1 MVHMFNTEGKA
12 VSTFSIPTA
21 WARGVAV
28 SPSNGN
34 ILIVE
39 NENQSVMTFTP
50 SGELVHR
57 FHSDHFSSCYG
68 IAQRNDGRILA
79 VDYAEHCV
87 AMFEPDGTFVRS
99 IGKRGEGEGEFYR
112 PFFIAVTKS
121 DGFVVT
127 DSYNHRLQILDK
139 DGSFERIFGKRGTEN
154 GDFDLPLGVGVG
166 GEGEI
171 VVADRDNHRL
181 QVVATDGSHVTTV
194 VNGDGRLASPANIAV
209 MNDGHVYVINGKDKS
224 IDKFKYN

>member
-1 MVHMFNTEGKA
+1 MFSAEGKA

-28 SPSNGN
+28 SPTSGN

-50 SGELVHR
+50 SGELVHS

-68 IAQRNDGRILA
+68 IAEANDGRILA

-87 AMFEPDGTFVRS
+87 AMFESDGTFIRN
-99 IGKRGEGEGEFYR
+99 IGKRGDGEGEFYR
-112 PFFIAVTKS
+112 PFFIAMTKS
-121 DGFVVT
+121 DGFVVS
-127 DSYNHRLQILDK
+127 DSYNHRLQTFNK
-139 DGSFERIFGKRGTEN
+139 DGHFERAFGQRGETN
-154 GDFDLPLGVGVG
+154 ADFELPLGVGVG
-166 GEGEI
+166 GRGEI

-181 QVVATDGSHVTTV
+181 QVVDTNGSHVTTIA
-194 VNGDGRLASPANIAV
+194 NDDGRLDSPANIAV
-209 MNDGHVYVINGKDKS
+209 TYDGHVYVINGKDKS
-224 IDKFKYN
+224 VDKFKYN